1 MPQPDFEQVCNQF
14 RQFRA
19 IVNQALAAPG
29 DAAIKQQLQSL
40 SGKLDGAFADLQTA
54 YPRAQAALDA
64 QLAGVHQ
71 SAAQTSAKIV
81 GLNSAIA
88 AASTA
93 AADAAAAI
101 PVAAPADADLGQ
113 KLREELL
120 ARFGREEN
128 DQQAAT
134 GDREIWQDWDWQDW
148 SNN

>member
-93 AADAAAAI
+93 AEAAAV
-101 PVAAPADADLGQ
+101 PEPPPADPDLGQ
-113 KLREELL
+113 RLREELL